1 MAIQIQLR
9 QGTTTEHNT
18 FTGAVGEVTVDTTKK
33 TLVVHDGLTVGGT
46 PLATS
51 ADLSTNII
59 NYLPLAY
66 PKSTPPQ
73 GYLAMMG
80 QAISESTYPKL
91 YALYGAVLPDMRA
104 YSVRGLDYGRGIDV
118 GRTVLSQQEDA
129 IRNITGALSTGAY
142 GSGASGVFVNQG
154 TVETRPDGG
163 SRAAVSIVFDA
174 SRVVPTASEN
184 RVKNIAFLYIVKAG

>member
-1 MAIQIQLR
+1 MAKQLQLR
-9 QGTTTEHNT
+9 RGTTSEIST
-18 FTGAVGEVTVDTTKK
+18 FKGAEGEVVVDTTKNQ
-33 TLVVHDGLTVGGT
+33 LVVHDGIKIGGF
-46 PLATS
+46 PVAREGDVLQFIPIAF
-51 ADLSTNII
+51 
-59 NYLPLAY
+59 
-66 PKSTPPQ
+66 PKSTPPS

-142 GSGASGVFVNQG
+142 ASCASGVFADQG
-154 TVETRPDGG
+154 TCTTRPNGE
-163 SRAAVSIVFDA
+163 SRPLS
-174 SRVVPTASEN
+174 
-184 RVKNIAFLYIVKAG
+184 